1 VSSYDDGNDL
11 EFFDEPETRE
21 TPGRPRRRSRTPSG
35 GGGPRRPSP
44 PPAGAVALAR
54 LAGLVALGIAVVVGI
69 VFWVGSCQG
78 QSRHDEYKAYM
89 QDVQPIAQSSAAT
102 GTTALVNYANAN
114 AKLTL
119 AQLQSKFAQWSAQQQ
134 QYYNEALRLVP
145 PAQLQAA
152 HQEVLATLQLRAIA
166 LAGIANT
173 LATAG
178 GKSSDQV
185 GHLLAT
191 QAKAL
196 SASDLV
202 WADLFRLPAT
212 QTLKRVGVQG
222 VIAPPSQIVSNPE
235 VIGAHNLG
243 QLYNRL
249 NATNAA
255 GQTTGN
261 HGTKLIGTAAASG
274 GQTKP
279 LSQSGPTTVNV
290 AADLAFKVTF
300 ENIGDFQEASVP
312 VTLTISV
319 FNKQKFQKIIRV
331 SSINPQQQKTV
342 SFTNLQLAPSTFAGQ
357 ATVSVAVGR
366 VPGEHYILDNH
377 ASYPVFFSLS
387 SGG

>member
-1 VSSYDDGNDL
+1 VSSYDEGSDL
-11 EFFDEPETRE
+11 EFFEEPETRE
-21 TPGRPRRRSRTPSG
+21 ASDRPRRRSRPPR
-35 GGGPRRPSP
+35 GGGPQRPSP

-54 LAGLVALGIAVVVGI
+54 LAGLVALAIAVVVGI

-78 QSRHDEYKAYM
+78 QTKQDEYKAYM
-89 QDVQPIAQSSAAT
+89 EDVRPIAQGSAAT

-119 AQLQSKFAQWSAQQQ
+119 SQLQSKFAQWSARQQ
-134 QYYNEALRLVP
+134 QYYNEALHLVP

-152 HQEVLATLQLRAIA
+152 HQQVLATLQLRAIA
-166 LAGIANT
+166 LAGLANT
-173 LATAG
+173 LTTAG
-178 GKSSDQV
+178 SKPSDKV
-185 GHLLAT
+185 GHLLAK

-196 SASDLV
+196 TASDLL

-212 QTLKRVGVQG
+212 QALKRQGVQG

-235 VIGAHNLG
+235 VIGATNFG
-243 QLYNRL
+243 QLYNRV
-249 NATNAA
+249 NSTNAS

-261 HGTKLIGTAAASG
+261 HGSALSGTEAVSG
-274 GQTKP
+274 GQTKT
-279 LSQSGPTTVNV
+279 LTETGPTTVNV

-300 ENIGDFQEASVP
+300 QNIGSFQEAQVP

-319 FNKQKFQKIIRV
+319 FNKQKFQKTQHV
-331 SSINPQQQKTV
+331 SSINPQEKKTV
-342 SFTNLQLAPSTFAGQ
+342 SFSNLQLAPSAFAGQ
-357 ATVSVAVGR
+357 ATVSVVVGK
-366 VPGEHYILDNH
+366 VPGETYLANNH

>member
-1 VSSYDDGNDL
+1 
-11 EFFDEPETRE
+11 
-21 TPGRPRRRSRTPSG
+21 
-35 GGGPRRPSP
+35 
-44 PPAGAVALAR
+44 VALAR
-54 LAGLVALGIAVVVGI
+54 LAGLVALAIAVVVGL

-78 QSRHDEYKAYM
+78 QSRHDEYKSYM
-89 QDVQPIAQSSAAT
+89 ESVKPIAQSSAAT

-119 AQLQSKFAQWSAQQQ
+119 AQLQSKFAQWSARQQ

-173 LATAG
+173 LASAG
-178 GKSSDQV
+178 SKPSDKV

-191 QAKAL
+191 QAKPL
-196 SASDLV
+196 KASDIV

-212 QTLKRVGVQG
+212 QTLKRLGVQG

-235 VIGAHNLG
+235 VIGAGNLG

-249 NATNAA
+249 NATNAS
-255 GQTTGN
+255 GQVSGN
-261 HGTKLIGTAAASG
+261 HGSQLIGTEAVSG

-279 LSQSGPTTVNV
+279 LSVSGPTTVNV

-300 ENIGDFQEASVP
+300 KNIGSFQEAHVP
-312 VTLTISV
+312 VTLSVNV
-319 FNKQKFQKIIRV
+319 FNKQVLSPIPTIYVK
-331 SSINPQQQKTV
+331 SIDPNEQKTV
-342 SFTNLQLAPSTFAGQ
+342 SFTNLNLPPRAFGAN
-357 ATVSVAVGR
+357 ATVTVVVGK
-366 VPGEHYILDNH
+366 VPGETYIANNR
-377 ASYPVFFSLS
+377 ASYPVFFSLP

>member
-1 VSSYDDGNDL
+1 VSSYDEGSDL
-11 EFFDEPETRE
+11 EFFEEPETRE
-21 TPGRPRRRSRTPSG
+21 ASDRPRRRSRPPR
-35 GGGPRRPSP
+35 GGGPQRPSP

-54 LAGLVALGIAVVVGI
+54 LAGLVALAIAVVVGI

-78 QSRHDEYKAYM
+78 QTKQDEYKAYM
-89 QDVQPIAQSSAAT
+89 EDVRPIAQGSAAT

-119 AQLQSKFAQWSAQQQ
+119 SQLQSKFAQWSARQQ

-152 HQEVLATLQLRAIA
+152 HQQVLATLQLRAIA
-166 LAGIANT
+166 LAGLANT
-173 LATAG
+173 LTTAG
-178 GKSSDQV
+178 SKPSDKV
-185 GHLLAT
+185 GHLLAK

-196 SASDLV
+196 TASDLL

-212 QTLKRVGVQG
+212 QALKRQGVQG

-235 VIGAHNLG
+235 VIGATNFG
-243 QLYNRL
+243 QLYNRV
-249 NATNAA
+249 NSTNAS

-261 HGTKLIGTAAASG
+261 HGSALSGTEAVSG
-274 GQTKP
+274 GQTKT
-279 LSQSGPTTVNV
+279 LTETGPTTVNV

-300 ENIGDFQEASVP
+300 QNIGSFQEAQVP

-319 FNKQKFQKIIRV
+319 FNKQKFQKTQHV
-331 SSINPQQQKTV
+331 SSINPQEKKTV
-342 SFTNLQLAPSTFAGQ
+342 SFSNLQLAPSAFAGQ
-357 ATVSVAVGR
+357 ATVSVVVGK
-366 VPGEHYILDNH
+366 VPGETYLANNH

>member
-1 VSSYDDGNDL
+1 MSSYDEGNDL
-11 EFFDEPETRE
+11 EFFEEPETRE
-21 TPGRPRRRSRTPSG
+21 TSGRPRRQRRTPS

-54 LAGLVALGIAVVVGI
+54 LAGLVALAIAVVVGL

-78 QSRHDEYKAYM
+78 QSRQDEYKAYM
-89 QDVQPIAQSSAAT
+89 EDVRPIAQGSAAT

-119 AQLQSKFAQWSAQQQ
+119 NQLQSKFAQWSARQQ

-152 HQEVLATLQLRAIA
+152 HQQVLATLQLRAIA
-166 LAGIANT
+166 LAGLANT
-173 LATAG
+173 LTTAG
-178 GKSSDQV
+178 SKPSDKV
-185 GHLLAT
+185 GHLLAK

-196 SASDLV
+196 TASDLV

-212 QTLKRVGVQG
+212 QTLKRLGVQG

-235 VIGAHNLG
+235 VIGALNLG
-243 QLYNRL
+243 NLYNRL
-249 NATNAA
+249 NSTNAT

-261 HGTKLIGTAAASG
+261 HGTKLIGTNAVSG

-279 LSQSGPTTVNV
+279 LSPSGPTTVNV

-319 FNKQKFQKIIRV
+319 FNKQKFQKTVHV
-331 SSINPQQQKTV
+331 SSINPHEQKTV
-342 SFTNLQLAPSTFAGQ
+342 SFTNLQLAPSAFAGQ

-366 VPGEHYILDNH
+366 VPGEHYLLDNH